1 MKIKKV
7 FGWLLLLV
15 IALTLVACDGAGK
28 VNYEELLST
37 YLLNV
42 SSPLTAD
49 FTLDSKLK
57 IGENEYDLKWTSSDE
72 CVKIDSEAVD
82 GAYTVTVTRPNEQ
95 KEVTLTVE
103 LGGVTKEFKFQVNP
117 YDVYDFTGKYVFKQE
132 KTTVSSDFALDT
144 EFEQFGKKCT
154 ISWESLDTDY
164 ITISDDGK
172 TAQVLG
178 SSVEKNVTLKA
189 TFSYNGEISAK
200 RFVVTV
206 YDEMDPMELIDYW
219 YKNTGVSQTLSGY
232 VVVVGTI
239 FSATYN
245 NISLYMID
253 DSLKAGY
260 YLYRVGCTQ
269 EVADKLAPGVH
280 VTVTGTTN
288 TSYSGLMETNA
299 GGQIV
304 VDDDVEKID
313 IMSTVVDFDSELTS
327 KSPSAVYRQSTLVKL
342 NGWKIT
348 EKTKAPTRGATTSI
362 LKIERD
368 GVTITVDVSKYLEGY
383 YSPWDADADP
393 KFDAIVAKYGE
404 LEVGDYIDITGILGN
419 YNGHQVHV
427 IDADL
432 LVKSSAPNGPSLGA
446 ELAGLIESTEIPAK
460 ISDSTSIALPA
471 GEGDAT
477 VTWALTKESKV
488 AKVEN
493 GKLVITPGDK
503 AAKVTLV
510 GTYVNGDFSTAVYY
524 SVTVG
529 VQDNTVK
536 TIAEAKALDKGS
548 EVTVQGTV
556 MATSARGYIL
566 YDGTDAVY
574 VYANGSTVDAEKT
587 FAWKAGDTV
596 KVAGKMDYYNVIE
609 LVPTESVAVE
619 IEAKAAPDVS
629 LYNSSKVADYVAA
642 DKAYPQDYAEFTG
655 VLTVS
660 GNYFNVGWDG
670 VEAQVSLS
678 YLNDDLKAV
687 FTALNEQ
694 TVTFRGYTIGHSSN
708 KYLNVMVTE
717 VCGTLPVS
725 VVKLLPNGTEV
736 TVEGKVVALSSR
748 GYVVYDGKDAI
759 YVYAYGSAEA
769 AEKAFFYEEGDYISV
784 TGAKGFYNGAQIVP
798 TSSEYLLE
806 YEEFDGPEAEEIDEA
821 AIRAYVA
828 AENTEF
834 ANKLVKVT
842 GKVLINNGYYN
853 VLLSAEGEVQ
863 VSLSYLTDEQ
873 KAEYENDKEY
883 TIYGWTIGQSSN
895 KYMNIIPCTYIEPLG
910 DYVEVYEEGALYV
923 NLAFTETDCSWG
935 GTQLTFG
942 VNGFNDIKAAVAAAT
957 EGQTIYLQSGE
968 YVVVES
974 GGDAFAFDK
983 SLKFVGPNADIPGYV
998 TRRYEDAI
1006 IKFGNNT
1013 VGATFVNKLE
1023 FVGCEVRGNAIGYVA
1038 GHLFDST
1045 DTSEL
1050 ISFTNCVLHSSN
1062 TFISLEKGTNQE
1074 VYVDGCYIHGINQFF
1089 VWIRDN
1095 TANKFTLKNSLFDA
1109 QDCGQVASTYAT
1121 MMRVRAQAEVK
1132 IYHNVFIGDELNNG
1146 YFEPS
1151 VGPEGSFDVQYNE
1164 FRLVTKF
1171 IYKFGDNEKIT
1182 FNNNIYTDGDGE
1194 PLLEAPTLEVEG
1206 VEVTKD
1212 ENIFESKEALEAAWL
1227 AFTAN

>member
-15 IALTLVACDGAGK
+15 IALALVACDGK
-28 VNYEELLST
+28 VDYESLLNT
-37 YLLNV
+37 YLLNLQ
-42 SSPLTAD
+42 SPLTAD
-49 FTLDSKLK
+49 FTLDSQLK
-57 IGENEYDLKWTSSDE
+57 VGENVYDLKWTSSDE
-72 CVKIDSEAVD
+72 CVSIASEPDKGV
-82 GAYTVTVTRPNEQ
+82 YVVTVTRPEET
-95 KEVTLTVE
+95 KEVTITVE
-103 LGGVTKEFKFQVNP
+103 LGGAKKEFTFQVNP
-117 YDVYDFTGKYVFKQE
+117 YDVYDFTAKYIFKQE
-132 KTTVSSDFALDT
+132 KTTVSSDFVLDT

-164 ITISDDGK
+164 ITISEDGK

-232 VVVVGTI
+232 VVAIGTV

-245 NISLYMID
+245 NISLYMVD
-253 DSLKAGY
+253 DTLKAGY

-280 VTVTGTTN
+280 ITVTGTTN

-299 GGQIV
+299 GGQV
-304 VDDDVEKID
+304 AVDDDVAKID
-313 IMSTVVDFDSELTS
+313 IMSTVTDFDNELTS
-327 KSPSAVYRQSTLVKL
+327 KSPSAIYRQSTLVKL
-342 NGWKIT
+342 NGWKIV
-348 EKTKAPTRGATTSI
+348 EKTKAPARGATTSI

-368 GVTITVDVSKYLEGY
+368 GIKITVDVSKYLEGY

-393 KFDAIVAKYGE
+393 KFDAIVAKYNE

-427 IDADL
+427 ISADL
-432 LVKSSAPNGPSLGA
+432 LVKSSAPTAASLGA

-460 ISDSTSIALPA
+460 VSDATSIALPS

-488 AKVEN
+488 AKVED

-503 AAKVTLV
+503 AAKVTLI
-510 GTYVNGDFSTAVYY
+510 GTYTNGDFSTAVYY

-536 TIAEAKALDKGS
+536 TIADAKGLEKGT

-556 MATSARGYIL
+556 MAVSVRGYIL
-566 YDGTDAVY
+566 SDGTDNVY
-574 VYANGSTVDAEKT
+574 VYANGSTVDAEKA
-587 FAWKAGDTV
+587 FAWKVGDTV
-596 KVAGKMDYYNVIE
+596 KVSGKMDYYNVIE
-609 LVPTESVAVE
+609 LVPTESVAAE
-619 IEAKAAPDVS
+619 INAQEYPDPIK
-629 LYNSSKVADYVAA
+629 YSSTKVTEYVAA
-642 DKAYPQDYAEFTG
+642 DKAYPQDYVEVTG
-655 VLTVS
+655 VLSVS
-660 GNYFNVGWDG
+660 GNYLNVTWEG
-670 VEAQVSLS
+670 VEAQASLS
-678 YLNDDLKAV
+678 YLTDDLKAV
-687 FTALNEQ
+687 FTALNEKE
-694 TVTFRGYTIGHSSN
+694 VTFRGYTIGHSSN
-708 KYLNVMVTE
+708 KYLNIIVTE
-717 VCGTLPVS
+717 IVGTLPVK
-725 VVKLLPNGTEV
+725 VAKLLPNGSQA

-748 GYVVYDGKDAI
+748 GYVVYDGEDAV
-759 YVYAYGSAEA
+759 YVYANGSSVAT
-769 AEKAFFYEEGDYISV
+769 EKAFFYEEGDYISV
-784 TGAKGFYNGAQIVP
+784 TGVKGFYNGDQIVP
-798 TSSEYLLE
+798 TASEYLADPT
-806 YEEFDGPEAEEIDEA
+806 EFDGPEPIEINQEALAQYVSAEA
-821 AIRAYVA
+821 TKF
-828 AENTEF
+828 ENM
-834 ANKLVKVT
+834 LVKLT
-842 GKVLINNGYYN
+842 GKVTISNGYYN
-853 VLLSAEGEVQ
+853 LVLSEGAEAQ
-863 VSLSYLTDEQ
+863 ASLSYLTDAQ
-873 KAEYENDKEY
+873 KAQYEDGKEY
-883 TIYGWTIGQSSN
+883 TIYGYTIGHSSN
-895 KYMNIIPCTYIEPLG
+895 KYMNIIPCTYVEPLG

-983 SLKFVGPNADIPGYV
+983 SLKFVGPNAEIPGYE

-1089 VWIRDN
+1089 VWIRTN
-1095 TANKFTLKNSLFDA
+1095 TANKFTLMNSLFDA
-1109 QDCGQVASTYAT
+1109 QDCGQVTSPYAT
-1121 MMRVRAQAEVK
+1121 MMRVRNQAEVK

-1212 ENIFESKEALEAAWL
+1212 ENIFESKEALEEAWL
-1227 AFTAN
+1227 AYLASKE